1 MQEIPGFAF
10 PHDKAPPQSFPL
22 QRHQTPP
29 TTPCRPGFSLN
40 AVAYGSVM
48 LALSGLL
55 IFASEPSRRIGD
67 GCEYLLMTMAICEA
81 GQFYSDQ
88 DVAKIYET
96 FRLSHD
102 SSYVE
107 MSILEEAFAPLT
119 IDGQMDFPHF
129 WFFSLLA
136 APFYLFLKLIGN
148 DVAYC
153 FTLLNLFLMGVGLW
167 ASHQLFARKGV
178 VVLFTICLLS
188 PALWFIDKGHTEFFT
203 VVLGSVAVMCFL
215 KDRFVES
222 FIALAVIST
231 QNPPFAIVGVAALIF
246 GLTKTNFRTQLK
258 SQPICWMGIIFG
270 LAIAG
275 LHPGYYYLR
284 FGQVTPQLITGAA
297 ANDFKGIRELTC
309 FIVDPDVGLI
319 SNWPWLLVPIFSVVF
334 FCIWKRERISW
345 LTFLF
350 CTISITILCWAQA
363 KTNNFNHGGTIKISR
378 YALWYIPFLFPLLL
392 KFAKQFHRV
401 PRWQQ
406 IAVVAFLIG
415 AAYVNT
421 GKFWPKRPESY
432 LFQASLAEKFYDHF
446 PAFYDPIPEIF
457 IERNIREEAQTQGW
471 AVSNRTGTKIIVHS
485 RRLKRQ
491 RRNLRR
497 GKPVGE
503 IIGSEK
509 EINPER
515 LIAYIDA
522 QDRQI
527 PSKSVWFYVNNAD
540 GIFETGPRDPD
551 YVAAKP
557 RRRK

>member
-1 MQEIPGFAF
+1 
-10 PHDKAPPQSFPL
+10 
-22 QRHQTPP
+22 
-29 TTPCRPGFSLN
+29 
-40 AVAYGSVM
+40 M
-48 LALSGLL
+48 LTLCGLL
-55 IFASEPSRRIGD
+55 IFASEPARRIGD

-88 DVAKIYET
+88 QVADKYEK

-107 MSILEEAFAPLT
+107 MSILGEAFAPLT
-119 IDGQMDFPHF
+119 INGQMDFPHF

-136 APFYLFLKLIGN
+136 APFYLCLKLIGN

-153 FTLLNLFLMGVGLW
+153 FTLLNLFLMGFGLW
-167 ASHQLFARKGV
+167 ASHQLFSRKGV
-178 VVLFTICLLS
+178 IVFLAICLLS

-203 VVLGSVAVMCFL
+203 VVVGSVAVMCFL
-215 KDRFVES
+215 KEKFVQS
-222 FIALAVIST
+222 FIGLAVIST

-246 GLTKTNFRTQLK
+246 GLTKTNFRKQLK
-258 SQPICWMGIIFG
+258 SQPVCWLGIIFG
-270 LAIAG
+270 FAVAG
-275 LHPGYYYLR
+275 LHPAYYYLR
-284 FGQVTPQLITGAA
+284 FGHVTPQMITGAA
-297 ANDFKGIRELTC
+297 ANDFKGFRELTC
-309 FIVDPDVGLI
+309 FIIDPDVGLV
-319 SNWPWLLVPIFSVVF
+319 SNWPWLLVPIFSVLF
-334 FCIWKRERISW
+334 FCLWKRERFPW

-350 CTISITILCWAQA
+350 CTVSVTILCWAQS

-392 KFAKQFHRV
+392 KFAKQFHQV

-432 LFQASLAEKFYDHF
+432 LFQASVAEKIHQHF
-446 PAFYDPIPEIF
+446 PAIYDPIPEIF
-457 IERNIREEAQTQGW
+457 IERNIRKEAQTQGW
-471 AVSNRTGTKIIVHS
+471 AVSNRTGTKIIIHTG
-485 RRLKRQ
+485 RLERQ
-491 RRNLRR
+491 RRNLHR

-515 LIAYIDA
+515 LIAFIDA

-527 PSKSVWFYVNNAD
+527 PSKSTWFYVNGAE
-540 GIFETGPRDPD
+540 GIFEKGPRAPD